1 MVRRK
6 SVAKRLLTAG
16 VLAAVVGLTGA
27 PGALAAT
34 PASHSYV
41 TAARPTYDT
50 DWTFYATFATAG
62 ACLAKAAAYKNE
74 YWWVE
79 ATTCVHDAAHNT
91 WLMFYES

>member
-1 MVRRK
+1 MT
-6 SVAKRLLTAG
+6 SVAKRLLPAV
-16 VLAAVVGLTGA
+16 VLAAAVGGSGA
-27 PGALAAT
+27 PAALAAA
-34 PASHSYV
+34 PASTSY
-41 TAARPTYDT
+41 TAVGRPAYDT

-79 ATTCVHDAAHNT
+79 ATTCIHDAAHNT